1 MYLLMYMLN
10 TSQMLG
16 NTFQMAGCQ
25 KALSCF
31 RFGTTAQSLMLVL
44 SLLLMLV

>member
-1 MYLLMYMLN
+1 MYMPN
-10 TSQMLG
+10 TSQTLG
-16 NTFQMAGCQ
+16 NTFQIAGCQ

-31 RFGTTAQSLMLVL
+31 RFGLTTQSFMLVL